1 MTKLSSLHALAEP
14 NRMPPEIVPP
24 SRGDDSSGGSLTL
37 PNPWLFDSESLI
49 REIDRIRETALQVPT
64 SGDANATHF
73 GLQQV
78 INAAW
83 TLRENLRF
91 MLGLHKQRQ
100 DSFRQES
107 SKHQTI
113 YDLKT
118 WVNLARN
125 NLLITLW
132 TDSLAH

>member
-1 MTKLSSLHALAEP
+1 M
-14 NRMPPEIVPP
+14 EIAPP
-24 SRGDDSSGGSLTL
+24 SRDDDSPGGSLTAL

-64 SGDANATHF
+64 NGDSNATHF

-91 MLGLHKQRQ
+91 MLGLHRQRQ
-100 DSFRQES
+100 DSFRKAEPQ
-107 SKHQTI
+107 HQTI
-113 YDLKT
+113 YG
-118 WVNLARN
+118 
-125 NLLITLW
+125 LLSRLWITC
-132 TDSLAH
+132 

>member
-1 MTKLSSLHALAEP
+1 
-14 NRMPPEIVPP
+14 MPSEIVPP
-24 SRGDDSSGGSLTL
+24 SRGSDSSGGSLTL

-91 MLGLHKQRQ
+91 MLGLHRQRQ
-100 DSFRQES
+100 DSFRDAGQQ
-107 SKHQTI
+107 HQTI
-113 YDLKT
+113 YEIGT
-118 WVNLARN
+118 R
-125 NLLITLW
+125 LLIRCLQPII
-132 TDSLAH
+132 A